1 MCSDF
6 LTILIFHMQQL
17 KQEIANMIEKIEHIE
32 VSQRFLTK
40 LILFSITCNRRINIF
55 YASVSEVI

>member
-1 MCSDF
+1 MCSDI

-17 KQEIANMIEKIEHIE
+17 KHEIANMIEKIEHIE

-40 LILFSITCNRRINIF
+40 LILFSITCKRRINIF
-55 YASVSEVI
+55 YVSVSEVI